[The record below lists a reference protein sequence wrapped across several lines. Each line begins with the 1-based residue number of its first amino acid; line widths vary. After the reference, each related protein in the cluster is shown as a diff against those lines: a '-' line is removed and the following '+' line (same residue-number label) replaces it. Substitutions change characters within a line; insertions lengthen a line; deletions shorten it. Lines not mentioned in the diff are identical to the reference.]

1 MNNDSTSHQQR
12 LAWAV
17 FTAVIAVF
25 AWLVIREAWLCDDA
39 FITLR
44 VVDNFHN
51 GYGLRWNVVERVQ
64 VFTHPLW
71 CLTLLILTGVFG
83 NLALTT
89 LWFSIFVSITAFA
102 LIVPR
107 PTRHNSQLVLLA
119 LMIPASKAVAQYA
132 TSGLEGPLSFLLLAL
147 LVLACG
153 GLEPAWNRWDRWVPL
168 LAAAVVLTR
177 QDLLLVVAPLCVAW
191 LVRKGVRQAAVPL
204 LAGASAVAVWELFT
218 LIYYG
223 SLVPNT
229 ALAKLNTGMPFSEKA
244 AQGLGYLGDFVV
256 RDPSGFFVLALCLFL
271 LVAVRR
277 DVQARAVAVGIA
289 LYVLYIVSIGGDF
302 MSGRF
307 FTAPLFLA
315 VAETIRTVGDRSRF
329 PAKVIPGVGITS
341 VVLVAVHLFGFNGF
355 SNEVISRNG
364 IADER
369 KFYAPALSLGALLDG
384 RPIERVGW
392 VHDAKAWRD
401 KGPSGLITDTVGL
414 SGFYGGADVHILD
427 VVALSDPLLSRLP
440 AKSDSRVGHFER
452 RLPAGY
458 KESLLSRTL
467 QIQDPDLN
475 EFCGV
480 LWSVT
485 RGPVWST
492 SRLGESIR
500 LIAGTY
506 DPLLESYLE
515 RSGAWHREPG
525 VASVPTDFTIE
536 RLFVPEENLNLPA
549 DDADATIPNS

>member
-1 MNNDSTSHQQR
+1 MNDDSTPHQQR
-12 LAWAV
+12 LAWAI
-17 FTAVIAVF
+17 FTAVVAVF
-25 AWLVIREAWLCDDA
+25 AWLVIRDAWLCDDA

-44 VVDNFHN
+44 VVDNFYN

-71 CLTLLILTGVFG
+71 CLTLLVVTGVFG

-89 LWFSIFVSITAFA
+89 LWFSMFVSIAAFA

-107 PTRHNSQLVLLA
+107 PGRRNSDLVLLA
-119 LMIPASKAVAQYA
+119 LMIPASKAVVQYS

-147 LVLACG
+147 FVLACA
-153 GLEPAWNRWDRWVPL
+153 GLEPAWSRWDRWVPL
-168 LAAAVVLTR
+168 LAAAIVLTR

-191 LVRKGVRQAAVPL
+191 LVRKGIRRAAVPL
-204 LAGASAVAVWELFT
+204 LAGAGAVAVWEAFT
-218 LIYYG
+218 LVYYG

-229 ALAKLNTGMPFSEKA
+229 ALAKLNTGMAFLEKA
-244 AQGLGYLGDFVV
+244 AQGFRYLGDFVV
-256 RDPSGFFVLALCLFL
+256 RDPSGFLVLALCLIL
-271 LVAVRR
+271 LVAARR
-277 DVQARAVAVGIA
+277 DLQARAVAAGIS

-307 FTAPLFLA
+307 FTAPIFLA
-315 VAETIRTVGDRSRF
+315 VAETMRTVGRRSRL
-329 PAKVIPGVGITS
+329 PAMAISGIGMTS
-341 VVLVAVHLFGFNGF
+341 VLLVAVHLFGFNGF
-355 SNEVISRNG
+355 SSEVISRDG

-384 RPIERVGW
+384 RAIERVGW
-392 VHDAKAWRD
+392 VHDAKEWRD

-414 SGFYGGADVHILD
+414 SGFYGGPDVHILD
-427 VVALSDPLLSRLP
+427 VVALSDPLLRRLP

-458 KESLLSRTL
+458 RESLLSREL
-467 QIQDPDLN
+467 QIEDPDLN
-475 EFCGV
+475 EYCGV

-500 LIAGTY
+500 LIFGTY
-506 DPLLESYLE
+506 DALLDGYLE
-515 RSGAWHREPG
+515 RSGAWHRQPG

-536 RLFVPEENLNLPA
+536 RLFVPEEEMNLPT
-549 DDADATIPNS
+549 DDAD